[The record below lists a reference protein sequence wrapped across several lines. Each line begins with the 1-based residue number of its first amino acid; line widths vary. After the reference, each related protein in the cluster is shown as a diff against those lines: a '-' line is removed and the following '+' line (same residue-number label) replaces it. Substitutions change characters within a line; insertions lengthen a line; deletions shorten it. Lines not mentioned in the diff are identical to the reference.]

1 MRKTTQYSTAFAQS
15 NPDPG
20 RLHHRSAGRP
30 GNRRHR
36 VIFARYTNGQ
46 SKVQGQV
53 VLANFANIQGLTPI
67 GKTSLVQSSESGE
80 PAVGAPRSGTLG
92 AL

>member
-15 NPDPG
+15 NPIQEG
-20 RLHHRSAGRP
+20 GYTTGQLAGLKSDDT
-30 GNRRHR
+30 G

-53 VLANFANIQGLTPI
+53 VLANFANIR
-67 GKTSLVQSSESGE
+67 
-80 PAVGAPRSGTLG
+80 A
-92 AL
+92 